1 MTRMIGSAMVV
12 AAILA
17 AGCTMED
24 TQLRSQEDLASEQLL
39 SEPPLST
46 EAVANILIFGD
57 ASATTLNL
65 LRSRLQL
72 IGHTAQISPTFR
84 LPATLVE
91 LQQYNTVWH
100 VGSRVAL
107 TPAER
112 ELLLQYLAV
121 GGGVHLTGETVGS
134 DSMNDSLTA
143 IVRAAVEGAGGIT
156 IGRQGSIPGQFA
168 SPYYGVNERAAG
180 DVATTPN
187 RVALI
192 ELVNVGGIGG
202 LPLTSRNVLATGGF
216 LADKVVGAV
225 WESTDLVSRNGSLS
239 IIMDSEWLAKLN
251 ETDNDNAKLVQNLQ
265 EHLTGSPAVNE
276 PPVAVAEIP
285 TGQNLDCNDN
295 GTVREQVPVRFDG
308 SRSTD
313 PDSGPEALTFTWFE
327 RGEPIGF
334 GPTPTI
340 DLDIGNHTIVLVV
353 SDGEDEAFASISLS
367 ITCTVDCTPGGSL
380 FTRCHPGCPCDHG
393 EGDCDTEADCLPGLV
408 CLHDAGFA
416 FGYEDDEVDVCSNQC
431 PTLGVGAWNYCS
443 PQCPCDAGEG
453 DCESD
458 ADCATGLRCVSDIG
472 PAFGF
477 QREVDICEPR

>member
-24 TQLRSQEDLASEQLL
+24 TQSRSQESLASEQL

-46 EAVANILIFGD
+46 EAVANVLIIGD
-57 ASATTLNL
+57 ASSTILNQ

-72 IGHTAQISPTFR
+72 MGHTAQISPTNR
-84 LPATLVE
+84 LPTTLPD
-91 LQQYNTVWH
+91 LMQYNTIWH
-100 VGSRVAL
+100 VGFRAAL
-107 TPAER
+107 TVQER
-112 ELLLQYLAV
+112 DLLLAYMAA
-121 GGGVHLTGETVGS
+121 GGGVHLTGETTGS
-134 DSMNDSLTA
+134 DTMNDSLTA
-143 IVRAAVEGAGGIT
+143 LVRAAVEGASGIT
-156 IGRQGSIPGQFA
+156 IGRQGAIPGQFA
-168 SPYYGVNERAAG
+168 SPYYGVNVNAAG
-180 DVATTPN
+180 GVATTPN
-187 RVALI
+187 RVSLI
-192 ELVNVGGIGG
+192 ELVNAGGIGG
-202 LPLTSRNVLATGGF
+202 LPLTSRHVLATGGF
-216 LADKVVGAV
+216 LSDKVVGAV
-225 WESTDLVSRNGSLS
+225 WEATDLVGRNGALS
-239 IIMDSEWLAKLN
+239 IVMDSEWLAKLA

-265 EHLTGSPAVNE
+265 EHLTGTPAVNQ

-285 TGQNLDCNDN
+285 EGQNLDCNDN
-295 GTVREQVPVRFDG
+295 GTVREEVPVQLDG
-308 SRSTD
+308 SGSSD
-313 PDSGPEALTFTWFE
+313 PDNDTLTYTWFE

-334 GPTPTI
+334 GPTPTVA
-340 DLDIGNHTIVLVV
+340 LEIGNHTIVLVV
-353 SDGEDEAFASISLS
+353 NDGEEEAFASVSLT

-443 PQCPCDAGEG
+443 PQCPCDSGEG

-458 ADCATGLRCVSDIG
+458 ADCAPGLRCQSDIG
-472 PAFGF
+472 PTFGF

>member
-17 AGCTMED
+17 AGCTMEGA
-24 TQLRSQEDLASEQLL
+24 QSRSQESLASEQQL

-46 EAVANILIFGD
+46 EAVANVLIFGD
-57 ASATTLNL
+57 ANAAILNQ

-72 IGHTAQISPTFR
+72 LGHTAQISSNFR
-84 LPATLVE
+84 LPTSLEQLSVFH
-91 LQQYNTVWH
+91 TVWH
-100 VGSRVAL
+100 VGSRTAL
-107 TPAER
+107 TQQER
-112 ELLLQYLAV
+112 ELLLAYLAA

-134 DSMNDSLTA
+134 DTMNDSLTA
-143 IVRAAVEGAGGIT
+143 LVRAAVQGASSVT
-156 IGRQGSIPGQFA
+156 LGRQGSVPGQFS
-168 SPYYGVNERAAG
+168 SPYYGVNGSAAG
-180 DVATTPN
+180 GVSTTPN
-187 RVALI
+187 QVALI
-192 ELVNVGGIGG
+192 ELVNSGGIGG
-202 LPLTSRNVLATGGF
+202 LPLTSRHVLATGGF
-216 LADKVVGAV
+216 LGDKVVGAV
-225 WESTDLVSRNGSLS
+225 WEGSDLVGRDGALS
-239 IIMDSEWLAKLN
+239 VVMDSEWLAKLN

-265 EHLTGSPAVNE
+265 EHLTGSPAVNQ

-285 TGQNLDCNDN
+285 SGQNLDCNDN
-295 GTVREQVPVRFDG
+295 GTVREQVPVQLDG
-308 SRSTD
+308 SGSSD
-313 PDSGPEALTFTWFE
+313 PDAGPSALTYTWFE

-334 GPTPTI
+334 GPTPTV
-340 DLDIGNHTIVLVV
+340 DLEIGNHTIVLIVN
-353 SDGEDEAFASISLS
+353 DGEDESFASVSLS

-458 ADCATGLRCVSDIG
+458 ADCFPGLRCVSDIG

-477 QREVDICEPR
+477 QREVDLCEPR

>member
-1 MTRMIGSAMVV
+1 
-12 AAILA
+12 
-17 AGCTMED
+17 MED
-24 TQLRSQEDLASEQLL
+24 TRSRSQESLASEQL

-46 EAVANILIFGD
+46 QAVANVLIFGD
-57 ASATTLNL
+57 ASVNTLNQ

-72 IGHTAQISPTFR
+72 IGHTAQISSTFR
-84 LPATLVE
+84 LPATLAE
-91 LQQYNTVWH
+91 LAQYNTVWH
-100 VGSRVAL
+100 VGFRAAL
-107 TPAER
+107 TPQER
-112 ELLLQYLAV
+112 ELLLDYLAI

-134 DSMNDSLTA
+134 DTMNDSLTA
-143 IVRAAVEGAGGIT
+143 FVRAAVENSSSIV
-156 IGRQGSIPGQFA
+156 IGRQSAIPGQFG
-168 SPYYGVNERAAG
+168 SSYYGINQNAVG
-180 DVATTPN
+180 GVATTPN
-187 RVALI
+187 RVSLI
-192 ELVNVGGIGG
+192 ELVNVGGIAG
-202 LPLTSRNVLATGGF
+202 LPLTSRNVLATGGI
-216 LADKVVGAV
+216 LNDKVVGAI
-225 WESTDLVSRNGSLS
+225 WEANNLVGRRGALS
-239 IIMDSEWLAKLN
+239 IVMDSEWLAKLT

-265 EHLTGSPAVNE
+265 DRLTGRPVVNQ
-276 PPVAVAEIP
+276 PPIAAAQIP
-285 TGQNLDCNDN
+285 SGQNLDCNDN

-308 SRSTD
+308 TGSSD
-313 PDSGPEALTFTWFE
+313 PDNGPSALTYTWFE

-334 GPTPTI
+334 GPTPTVN
-340 DLDIGNHTIVLVV
+340 LDIGNHTIVLVV
-353 SDGEDEAFASISLS
+353 NDGEEEAFASVLVS

-431 PTLGVGAWNYCS
+431 PTVGVGAWNYCS

-458 ADCATGLRCVSDIG
+458 ADCAPGLRCVSDIG